1 MKCLTL
7 ALVVSHAIAITFPAE
22 AGEAK
27 VSTPETTP
35 GQASILVTQPLT
47 INTQQDNNINPT
59 DRLQQISNSIGAVH
73 ARPSLNPLNILKNP
87 SGAVKQFFQQQ
98 PDPTR
103 PPVDPLGVS
112 KHTPLD
118 SGTTG
123 INVTVTHF

>member
-7 ALVVSHAIAITFPAE
+7 ALVVSHAIAMTSPAW
-22 AGEAK
+22 ANQAN
-27 VSTPETTP
+27 VSGETTP
-35 GQASILVTQPLT
+35 GQASTLVTQPLT
-47 INTQQDNNINPT
+47 INTQVGNNINSN
-59 DRLQQISNSIGAVH
+59 DQLQQVTNSIGAVH
-73 ARPSLNPLNILKNP
+73 AQPSLNPLDILKNP

-98 PDPTR
+98 PNQTR

-112 KHTPLD
+112 KRPALD